1 VQQQLARR
9 ALLAIPVVLGVSVIV
24 FMVMHLLPGDPVAVM
39 LGGPEG
45 GASPEAM
52 QALREELGLNDPIY
66 VQYARYLAQAL
77 RGNLGRSIR
86 THRPVTRYLS
96 EQLPSTVELTL
107 AGMALAI
114 AIGIP
119 AGCISAI
126 RRGSWIDTATMAITM
141 SSLAM
146 PNFWLGLLLIL
157 VFVYTLRWFP
167 VTSGSGVKALVLP
180 VIVLGLRASANTARM
195 TRSCMLEVL
204 SQDYVRTAR
213 SKGLSEFAV
222 VVRHALTNA
231 LIPVVTIIGL
241 QVGDLLSGAVVVE
254 TVFAR
259 KGIGRLVVES
269 VGNRDYPIVQGVVLL
284 TAVVYV
290 TLNFLV
296 DTLYGYLDPRIRQQ

>member
-1 VQQQLARR
+1 
-9 ALLAIPVVLGVSVIV
+9 
-24 FMVMHLLPGDPVAVM
+24 MHLLPGDPVAAM
-39 LGGPEG
+39 LAGPEG

-52 QALREELGLNDPIY
+52 EALRQELGLNDPIY
-66 VQYARYLAQAL
+66 IQYARYLGRAL
-77 RGNLGRSIR
+77 RGDLGESIR

-96 EQLPSTVELTL
+96 EQLPSTVQLTL

-114 AIGIP
+114 SIGIP
-119 AGCISAI
+119 AGCVSAI
-126 RRGSWIDTATMAITM
+126 KRGTWIDTATMALTM
-141 SSLAM
+141 STLAM

-157 VFVYTLRWFP
+157 VFVYTLQWVP
-167 VTSGSGVKALVLP
+167 VTSGSGLKALVLP
-180 VIVLGLRASANTARM
+180 VVVLGLRAAANTARM

-204 SQDYVRTAR
+204 GQDYVRTAR
-213 SKGLSEFAV
+213 SKGLSELAV

-259 KGIGRLVVES
+259 KGIGRLVVEA
-269 VGNRDYPIVQGVVLL
+269 VGNRDYPLVQGIVLL
-284 TAVVYV
+284 TAVTYV

-296 DTLYGYLDPRIRQQ
+296 DTLYGYLDPRIREQ